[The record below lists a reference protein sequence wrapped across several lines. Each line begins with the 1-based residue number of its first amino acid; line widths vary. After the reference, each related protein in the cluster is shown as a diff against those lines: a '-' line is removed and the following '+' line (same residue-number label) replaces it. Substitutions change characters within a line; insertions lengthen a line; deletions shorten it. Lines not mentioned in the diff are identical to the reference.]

1 MQDVNGLE
9 NGLTPSPECLFNP
22 ANWQQLASAN
32 KLPSERGIALD
43 ESVMLF
49 SRGKLWRVNPTSAR
63 DMK

>member
-1 MQDVNGLE
+1 M
-9 NGLTPSPECLFNP
+9 
-22 ANWQQLASAN
+22 
-32 KLPSERGIALD
+32 GIALD